1 MDESYI
7 ADRITE
13 LRLAR
18 NISEYQ
24 MSLELG
30 QSKSYIQGISSRKNL
45 PSVKQLFNIA
55 DYFDMTL
62 SEFFEP
68 DNQDSPAVRTAIQ
81 GLRKLNDDDVELL
94 LAVIQRLALLSTE
107 GTVSKI
113 KVRKINSKDVYDQ
126 CH

>member
-7 ADRITE
+7 ADRITK

-18 NISEYQ
+18 NVSEYQ

-30 QSKSYIQGISSRKNL
+30 QSKSYIQGISSRKSL

-62 SEFFEP
+62 SEFFDP
-68 DNQDSPAVRTAIQ
+68 GDQDPPATRSAIRE
-81 GLRKLNDDDVELL
+81 LRKLDDDDVKLL
-94 LAVIQRLALLSTE
+94 LPLIQRIALRSGE
-107 GTVSKI
+107 DTVQ
-113 KVRKINSKDVYDQ
+113 R
-126 CH
+126 